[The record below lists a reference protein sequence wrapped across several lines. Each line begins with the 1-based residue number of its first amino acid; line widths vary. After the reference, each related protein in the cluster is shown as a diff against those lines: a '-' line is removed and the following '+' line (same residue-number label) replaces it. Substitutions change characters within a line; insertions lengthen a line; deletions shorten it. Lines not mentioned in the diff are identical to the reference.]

1 MDVSLNRVNIYSS
14 WFWLQWGT
22 AGVFMFLPLFRESL
36 TEPKANN
43 AWTQTGGG
51 QTAKL
56 RLRSSP
62 QRFESALKDSQ
73 SGLFLSLAVQS
84 NRLEAGRP
92 IQLNKAQIKKRM
104 KRSRLSLARRVF

>member
-1 MDVSLNRVNIYSS
+1 
-14 WFWLQWGT
+14 
-22 AGVFMFLPLFRESL
+22 MFLPLFRESL

-62 QRFESALKDSQ
+62 QRFDLVLKDSQ

-84 NRLEAGRP
+84 NRLEAARP
-92 IQLNKAQIKKRM
+92 IQLNKAEIKKR
-104 KRSRLSLARRVF
+104 KKKSRLSLVCCVF